1 MNSKQRSIGFR
12 LLTGYVARLFL
23 SWDASVRAAAI
34 ARTCTI
40 AIIIAMR
47 CRRVI
52 TATTRRPGLPDIEL
66 ERCEQPAQE
75 RAQLPLASVHKAR

>member
-1 MNSKQRSIGFR
+1 
-12 LLTGYVARLFL
+12 
-23 SWDASVRAAAI
+23 
-34 ARTCTI
+34 
-40 AIIIAMR
+40 MR

-52 TATTRRPGLPDIEL
+52 AATTRRPGLPDIEL